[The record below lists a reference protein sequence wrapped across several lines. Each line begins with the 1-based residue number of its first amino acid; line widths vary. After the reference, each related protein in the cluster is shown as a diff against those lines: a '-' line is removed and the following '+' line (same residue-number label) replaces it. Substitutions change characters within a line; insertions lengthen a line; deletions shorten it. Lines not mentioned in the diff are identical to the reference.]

1 MFSRVSG
8 PGDDLGHSCGSQKPG
23 FRKGVWGIKFIAPE
37 FMMAWFCH
45 PSMLIALSPASN
57 QLDSEFMANPMPSPM
72 TTSPSTIEGA
82 YDLRSLILPRT

>member
-1 MFSRVSG
+1 VYLGQVMISGIPAVPRSQVSE
-8 PGDDLGHSCGSQKPG
+8 
-23 FRKGVWGIKFIAPE
+23 KGVWGIKFIAPE
-37 FMMAWFCH
+37 FMMTWFCH
-45 PSMLIALSPASN
+45 PSMLITLSPASN